1 MDLPRHLRLCPP
13 KERAIGR
20 AFICMSALLC
30 FLVSAC
36 EVPPSVGFTSEIGP
50 KEPNPEMDQG
60 PTDPVDRD
68 SPEDQRLVED
78 QRSPIDQQSS
88 EDLSPPND
96 QLFADRALP
105 EDLSVQEDMASP
117 DFDEDGVPDA
127 LDNCP
132 EISNPSQRD
141 QDEDGLGDIC
151 DPNPNAV
158 ELFGEGMLCVGA
170 QLSSA
175 PQSMSISWISGG
187 SVESEDSAGLRLSAR
202 LAP

>member
-1 MDLPRHLRLCPP
+1 MDLPRHLRLCPSE
-13 KERAIGR
+13 ERAAGR
-20 AFICMSALLC
+20 ILISMSALLC
-30 FLVSAC
+30 LLVSAC

-50 KEPNPEMDQG
+50 KEPSPEKDRG
-60 PTDPVDRD
+60 PADPVDRA
-68 SPEDQRLVED
+68 SLEDQRLAED
-78 QRSPIDQQSS
+78 QRAPVDRQSS
-88 EDLSPPND
+88 EDLSPLDD
-96 QLFADRALP
+96 QRLGDRALP
-105 EDLSVQEDMASP
+105 EDLAVREDMAAP

-141 QDEDGLGDIC
+141 QDGDGLGDIC

-175 PQSMSISWISGG
+175 PQSMSISWLSGG
-187 SVESEDSAGLRLSAR
+187 AVESEDSAGLRLSAR